1 MYDGLPSGSKAD
13 VTGFEFPRLAQ
24 TSLITALQRFP
35 AVALL
40 GPRQVGKTTLARALD
55 WPGRPMLYLDL
66 ELPSARRQ
74 LDDPEAFLFAQKNRL
89 VILDEVQRMPE
100 LFAVL
105 RAVIDERR
113 REGEIAGQFLLLG
126 SASGALLRQSSES
139 LAGRVAYLELPP
151 VTIGEWHQARPSVD
165 PRQTLWVRGGF
176 PLSLRAEQ
184 DSASLQWRDA
194 FIATYL
200 ERDIPTLG
208 PRIPAATLRRLWTML
223 AHRQGGLLRQSD
235 LAAALG
241 ISGQTVGRYIDVL
254 VDLMLVRRLPAW
266 HGNVGKRLVRA
277 PKVYVRDSGLLHAL
291 LGLPD
296 FESVLAHPVAGA
308 SWEGFVLEQL
318 AAAARGAEL
327 SFYRTAHGAEAD
339 LVLEFKGGESWVIE
353 VKRSSAPTVSR
364 GFHQAAA
371 DTGAVRKLLVA
382 PVAQAYAGAEGIEVV
397 NPLEACIRVAA
408 RVA

>member
-1 MYDGLPSGSKAD
+1 MSGRPRSGSAA
-13 VTGFEFPRLAQ
+13 VSSGLAFPRLAQ
-24 TSLITALQRFP
+24 AALITALQRFP

-55 WPGRPMLYLDL
+55 WPDRSTLYLDL

-74 LDDPEAFLFAQKNRL
+74 LDDPEAFLFAQKKRL

-113 REGEIAGQFLLLG
+113 REGELTGQFLLLG

-151 VTIGEWHQARPSVD
+151 VTIDEWHEARPSVD
-165 PRQTLWVRGGF
+165 PRHTLWVRGGF
-176 PLSLRAEQ
+176 PLSLLAAQ
-184 DSASLQWRDA
+184 DRASLEWRDA
-194 FIATYL
+194 FITTYL
-200 ERDIPTLG
+200 ERDIPILG
-208 PRIPAATLRRLWTML
+208 PRIPATTLRRLWTML
-223 AHRQGGLLRQSD
+223 AHRQGGLLRQSE

-266 HGNVGKRLVRA
+266 HGNLGKRLVRA

-291 LGLPD
+291 LGLLD

-308 SWEGFVLEQL
+308 SWEGFVLEQI
-318 AAAARGAEL
+318 AAAARGVEL
-327 SFYRTAHGAEAD
+327 SFYRTTHGAEAD
-339 LVLEFKGGESWVIE
+339 LVLEFKGGEAWVIE
-353 VKRSSAPTVSR
+353 VKRSSAPSVSR
-364 GFHQAAA
+364 GFHQAAR

-382 PVAQAYAGAEGIEVV
+382 PVAQAYPGADGTEVV
-397 NPLEACIRVAA
+397 NPLEACSRIAA
-408 RVA
+408 RAA